1 MLRQPPRS
9 TRTPTLCPYT
19 TLFRSVGTNVFE
31 RGRLLKGEKFLVHGG
46 SSGIGLTAIQ
56 LAHACGAEVWTT
68 VGNAEKAEACR
79 KAGASH
85 TILYKE
91 QDLQDGILKD
101 TDRYGMDDILDMVG
115 GVYINRNIHTLALN
129 GRLVQID

>member
-1 MLRQPPRS
+1 MVSAACIPENYF
-9 TRTPTLCPYT
+9 T
-19 TLFRSVGTNVFE
+19 VWTNVFE

-56 LAHACGAEVWTT
+56 LAHAFGAEVWTT

-91 QDLQDGILKD
+91 QEARTSVVSGKSVSVRVDLGGRQIIKKKKD
-101 TDRYGMDDILDMVG
+101 V
-115 GVYINRNIHTLALN
+115 NI
-129 GRLVQID
+129 